1 MLTLDQLRGAGEASL
16 LFECIAG
23 SRAYGTTTSA
33 SDEDIRGIFAQ
44 RPVSFL
50 DLERPPDQISDE
62 RGNTVFYG
70 LRRVVEL
77 LSQANPNILEL
88 LFMPDDCVLRTSNE
102 MRSLIGQR
110 HFFIS
115 RQCADTHAGYAMS
128 QIKKARGQNKWINNP
143 RPEAAPT
150 KEEFCHIVPW
160 DPGQK
165 QGSLPVRPVPLSV
178 IGWPL
183 AEFHAAKL
191 EHARDMYRL
200 YRYGREARGVF
211 RGNVLVCESIPIEDE
226 STRFAGL
233 LLFNEQGWKQAL
245 VDHQNY
251 WAWRRDRNP
260 ARWEQQERGELD
272 FDAKNMMHT
281 VRLLLSGRS
290 ILENGVPIVRF
301 TGESLRLLMSIR
313 AGEMSF
319 DQILS
324 LAEGLVADC
333 ERLKAASPLPEAC
346 DPARA
351 SRLLREITQDWEA
364 RIA

>member
-1 MLTLDQLRGAGEASL
+1 LKSLEQLLGAEASSI
-16 LFECIAG
+16 LFECTAG
-23 SRAYGTTTSA
+23 SRAYGTATSA
-33 SDEDIRGIFAQ
+33 SDEDVRGIFAQ
-44 RPVSFL
+44 PAGAFL
-50 DLERPPDQISDE
+50 ELERPQDQIADE
-62 RGNTVFYG
+62 RGNTVFYS

-88 LFMPDDCVLRTSNE
+88 LFMPDDCVRRTSAE
-102 MRSLIGQR
+102 MQSLIALRQM
-110 HFFIS
+110 FVT

-143 RPEAAPT
+143 KPEAAPT

-160 DPGQK
+160 DPGKSQD
-165 QGSLPVRPVPLSV
+165 SPPVRPVPLNV

-183 AEFHAAKL
+183 TEFHAAKL
-191 EHARDMYRL
+191 EHARDTYRL
-200 YRYGREARGVF
+200 YRYGRDARGVF
-211 RGNVLVCESIPIEDE
+211 RGSVLVCESIPKEDE
-226 STRFAGL
+226 TARFAGL

-290 ILENGVPIVRF
+290 ILENGAPIVRF
-301 TGESLRLLMSIR
+301 QGESLNLLMAIR

-319 DQILS
+319 DQIMS
-324 LAEGLVADC
+324 MADGLVADC
-333 ERLKAASPLPEAC
+333 ERLKASSALPETC
-346 DPARA
+346 DIARA
-351 SRLLREITQDWEA
+351 SQLLRELTGSWE
-364 RIA
+364 RRVT

>member
-1 MLTLDQLRGAGEASL
+1 MISLEQLRDENARSI
-16 LFECIAG
+16 LFECVAG

-33 SDEDIRGIFAQ
+33 SDEDIRGIFAL
-44 RPVSFL
+44 PTATFL
-50 DLERPPDQISDE
+50 DLERPPDQLADE
-62 RGNTVFYG
+62 RGNAVFYS
-70 LRRVVEL
+70 LRRVFEL
-77 LSQANPNILEL
+77 LAQANPNILEL
-88 LFMPDDCVLRTSNE
+88 LFMPDDCLRRTSLE
-102 MRSLIGQR
+102 MQSLIKYRQM
-110 HFFIS
+110 FIS

-160 DPGQK
+160 DPGRS
-165 QGSLPVRPVPLSV
+165 QGNPPVRPVPLNI

-183 AEFHAAKL
+183 EEFHAARL
-191 EHARDMYRL
+191 EHTRDTYRL

-211 RGNVLVCESIPIEDE
+211 RGSVLVCESIPKEDE
-226 STRFAGL
+226 SSRFAGL

-245 VDHQNY
+245 IDHQNY

-290 ILENGVPIVRF
+290 ILECGTPIVRF
-301 TGESLRLLMSIR
+301 AGEPLQLLMSIR

-319 DQILS
+319 EQIMS
-324 LAEGLVADC
+324 MAEGLVADC
-333 ERLKAASPLPEAC
+333 ERLKASSDLPETC
-346 DPARA
+346 DT
-351 SRLLREITQDWEA
+351 SRDSLLLRELTASWE
-364 RIA
+364 RRVV

>member
-1 MLTLDQLRGAGEASL
+1 LTTLDSLLDAGSASV
-16 LFECIAG
+16 LFECTAG
-23 SRAYGTTTSA
+23 SRAYGTTNAA

-44 RPVSFL
+44 PAAAFL
-50 DLERPPDQISDE
+50 DLERPPDQVADE
-62 RGNTVFYG
+62 RGNTVFYS

-77 LSQANPNILEL
+77 LAQANPNILEL
-88 LFMPDDCVLRTSNE
+88 LFMPGDCVRRTSVE
-102 MRSLIGQR
+102 MQSLIDQR
-110 HFFIS
+110 QLFIS

-143 RPEAAPT
+143 RPEGAPT

-165 QGSLPVRPVPLSV
+165 QGNPPVRPVPLSL
-178 IGWPL
+178 IGWSL
-183 AEFHAAKL
+183 SEYHAARL
-191 EHARDMYRL
+191 EHARDTYRL
-200 YRYGREARGVF
+200 YRYGAQARGVF
-211 RGNVLVCESIPIEDE
+211 RGNVLVCESIPKDDE

-290 ILENGVPIVRF
+290 ILETGAPIVRF
-301 TGESLRLLMSIR
+301 EGEPLRLLMSIR

-319 DQILS
+319 EQILTM
-324 LAEGLVADC
+324 AEGLVADC
-333 ERLKAASPLPEAC
+333 ERLKATSSLAETC
-346 DPARA
+346 DVPRA
-351 SRLLREITQDWEA
+351 SQLLRELTRSWEA
-364 RIA
+364 RTA